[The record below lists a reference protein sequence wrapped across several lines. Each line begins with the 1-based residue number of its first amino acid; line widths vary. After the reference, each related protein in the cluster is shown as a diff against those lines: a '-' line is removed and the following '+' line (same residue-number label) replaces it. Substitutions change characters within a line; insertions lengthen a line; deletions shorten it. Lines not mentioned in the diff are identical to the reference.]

1 MRLRAKEYDDTRSSK
16 TEKTV
21 ILSALQ
27 EYTKRLDDVYEVEH
41 V

>member
-1 MRLRAKEYDDTRSSK
+1 MTTRVVRRQ
-16 TEKTV
+16 KTV